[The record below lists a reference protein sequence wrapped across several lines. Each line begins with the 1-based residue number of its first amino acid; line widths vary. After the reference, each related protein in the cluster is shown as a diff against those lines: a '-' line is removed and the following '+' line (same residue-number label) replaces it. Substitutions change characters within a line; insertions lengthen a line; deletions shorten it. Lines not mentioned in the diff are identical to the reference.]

1 MRASCLCGKGQIG
14 IFGKPL
20 LHVLCHCEKCR
31 IVSGVVTA
39 AIQFDKNDL
48 EITGDF
54 IEYTYSTPND
64 DQATMS
70 TCRHCGVTMFRTVD
84 THPGIVSI
92 MLGCLD
98 NSETLVPDV
107 QIWTSQKLPWLIDDG
122 SIPSAEGD
130 AAVGKRLE
138 MALDNMMGEED
149 IGY

>member
-1 MRASCLCGKGQIG
+1 
-14 IFGKPL
+14 
-20 LHVLCHCEKCR
+20 
-31 IVSGVVTA
+31 
-39 AIQFDKNDL
+39 
-48 EITGDF
+48 
-54 IEYTYSTPND
+54 
-64 DQATMS
+64 
-70 TCRHCGVTMFRTVD
+70 MFRTVD

-138 MALDNMMGEED
+138 MALDNMTGEED
-149 IGY
+149 IGS